1 METRAGQEGRD
12 TMTDGDEEVASE
24 EPLYLHDGECWVA
37 DPEYLAHDSGVQ
49 GVIAI
54 QFRDG
59 GLWYLDGETSKW
71 LNVEADNKPQRTLR
85 PVQ

>member
-1 METRAGQEGRD
+1 
-12 TMTDGDEEVASE
+12 MTDDLESE
-24 EPLYLHDGECWVA
+24 EIESEVPLYLHDGECWVS

-59 GLWYLDGETSKW
+59 ALWYLDGETRKW
-71 LNVEADNKPQRTLR
+71 MNAEADTTTKRATLSR
-85 PVQ
+85 IQ

>member
-1 METRAGQEGRD
+1 
-12 TMTDGDEEVASE
+12 MTDDDDEDVASE
-24 EPLYLHDGECWVA
+24 VPLYLQDGECWVC

-59 GLWYLDGETSKW
+59 ALWYLDGETRKW
-71 LNVEADNKPQRTLR
+71 MNAEADTKPARGSASLSRIQ
-85 PVQ
+85 